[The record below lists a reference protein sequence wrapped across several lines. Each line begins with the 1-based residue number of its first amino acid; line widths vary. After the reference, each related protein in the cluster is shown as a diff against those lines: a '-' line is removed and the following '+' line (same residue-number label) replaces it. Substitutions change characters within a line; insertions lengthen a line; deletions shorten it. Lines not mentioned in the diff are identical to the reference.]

1 MGAADVVD
9 ACGVWVVVGTRSRS
23 FVWSGVATGL
33 LGRGR
38 RVVPVFVGAVWI
50 ACPMFASVQNLDF
63 STLKKDARCGPDS
76 GAYVGLGP
84 NLQNLDFSTLTN

>member
-1 MGAADVVD
+1 MGAADGRRVRWL
-9 ACGVWVVVGTRSRS
+9 WVVVGTRSRS

-38 RVVPVFVGAVWI
+38 RVVPLFVGAVWI

-63 STLKKDARCGPDS
+63 STLKKDARLHR
-76 GAYVGLGP
+76 V
-84 NLQNLDFSTLTN
+84 TNSLFLKKIL